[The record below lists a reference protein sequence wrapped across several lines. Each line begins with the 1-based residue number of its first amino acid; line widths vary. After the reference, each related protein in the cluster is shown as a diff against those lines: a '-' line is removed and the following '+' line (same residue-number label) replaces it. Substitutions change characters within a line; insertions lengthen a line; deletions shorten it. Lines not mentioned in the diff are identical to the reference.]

1 MSNREHVLQRLEKA
15 VAGLE
20 AAAERRLSMPSPES
34 AAPENG
40 PQDDG
45 TKEKLAAVI
54 EERDRLSEQ
63 VKEQANHNADLGAR
77 LDKAIAKLNKVLE
90 KA

>member
-1 MSNREHVLQRLEKA
+1 MSNREKVLLRLETA
-15 VAGLE
+15 VASLE
-20 AAAERRLSMPSPES
+20 AAAQERLSG
-34 AAPENG
+34 AA
-40 PQDDG
+40 QDG
-45 TKEKLAAVI
+45 GAEEQLTALK

-63 VKEQANHNADLGAR
+63 VQEQSKHNADLGAR

>member
-1 MSNREHVLQRLEKA
+1 MSNREKVLRRLETA
-15 VAGLE
+15 VASLE
-20 AAAERRLSMPSPES
+20 AAAQDRLSR
-34 AAPENG
+34 AGQDNG
-40 PQDDG
+40 AEEQL
-45 TKEKLAAVI
+45 TALT

-63 VKEQANHNADLGAR
+63 VREQSKHNADLGAR

>member
-1 MSNREHVLQRLEKA
+1 MSDREKVLRRLETA
-15 VAGLE
+15 VASLE
-20 AAAERRLSMPSPES
+20 AAAQKRLFSNEQAS
-34 AAPENG
+34 AG
-40 PQDDG
+40 QDSG
-45 TKEKLAAVI
+45 AAEQLNALT

-63 VKEQANHNADLGAR
+63 VREQSKHNADLGAR